1 MRKVLWV
8 LGVVAL
14 TWAFVGPRAHV
25 ALAQPFQHFF
35 RRSPTPKPHVPA
47 KPPAPSVV
55 LGARLYV
62 RACESCHGPKGNGE
76 GFWSL
81 PTGKNA
87 PALTGLTPNAASW
100 MQTIRDGRG
109 MMPAWGQ
116 VLNHTEL
123 QSLALYLNSLNKP
136 LVKSPS

>member
-81 PTGKNA
+81 PTAMIGIMHEFK
-87 PALTGLTPNAASW
+87 TDGGSVCHGLY
-100 MQTIRDGRG
+100 G
-109 MMPAWGQ
+109 
-116 VLNHTEL
+116 HTRVTCNL
-123 QSLALYLNSLNKP
+123 
-136 LVKSPS
+136 KSEHSVQGSK